1 MKKLRFLL
9 LLVALPLFTGC
20 KVVNYNFTGA
30 GPLSGSFQVNY
41 FQNSSDLVQ
50 PGIERTFTNKLQDL
64 IQNQTNLTLT
74 NSNGDRVYEGE
85 IVDYRI
91 TPMSATADQ
100 RAGQNRLTI
109 AVNVRYTNKK
119 NEDESMEKRFSFYRD
134 FEGTENP
141 TTAQLASYIDEIFD
155 RITQDIFNDT
165 LAKW

>member
-1 MKKLRFLL
+1 MKALKLLFLFVSAGL
-9 LLVALPLFTGC
+9 LSGC
-20 KVVNYNFTGA
+20 GVYNFTGA
-30 GPLSGSFQVNY
+30 GKLDGSFQVNY
-41 FQNSSDLVQ
+41 FQNNSELVQ

-100 RAGQNRLTI
+100 RAAENRLTI

-119 NEDESMEKRFSFYRD
+119 NEEESQEKRYSFYRD
-134 FEGTENP
+134 FPGSQQPNNAE
-141 TTAQLASYIDEIFD
+141 LASYIDEIFD

>member
-1 MKKLRFLL
+1 MKALKFLL
-9 LLVALPLFTGC
+9 LFALVSSLSGC
-20 KVVNYNFTGA
+20 SVYNFTGA
-30 GPLSGSFQVNY
+30 GKLDGSFQVNY
-41 FQNSSDLVQ
+41 FQNSSELVQ

-64 IQNQTNLTLT
+64 IQGQTNLTLT

-100 RAGQNRLTI
+100 RAAQNRLTI

-119 NEDESMEKRFSFYRD
+119 NEEESQEKRYSFYRD
-134 FEGTENP
+134 FPGSQQPNNAE
-141 TTAQLASYIDEIFD
+141 LAAYIDEIFD